1 MIWREK
7 YDFETQAQCQKLE
20 GTHQVS
26 EKIVWFPKSE
36 NAEISFVTGP
46 WYETKIKHRW
56 LFLSGLKDVARDLAN
71 RKTLMEKFLC
81 SHLKMLP
88 HYSENL

>member
-1 MIWREK
+1 MMIWREK
-7 YDFETQAQCQKLE
+7 YDFETHAQCQKLE

-46 WYETKIKHRW
+46 WYETKIKR
-56 LFLSGLKDVARDLAN
+56 R
-71 RKTLMEKFLC
+71 
-81 SHLKMLP
+81 
-88 HYSENL
+88 